1 MLIRL
6 DEARLTDPVERDRAR
21 VMMAVLDGAAASRPQ
36 LVEQLGLRSTT
47 VSHLVG
53 ELVTRR
59 LLLEASGEKLGRGRP
74 AATLLANPRGLGVSV
89 LHVASRSVV
98 GVLVDMAGRVLER
111 HATPVGPEAD
121 NATMAAVLAELA
133 GRLRAAVPRGMT
145 HAGTSVAVSGIAD
158 LRGGRWLVS
167 SRWPGVAGLDINA
180 ALEPVAPPVLV
191 VRHLEAELRAR
202 LLAEPERQPG
212 GSLLL
217 HWGWGIGLA
226 YALDGQTFNAAG
238 GPFGEIGHW
247 RFNALAGRRCGC
259 GNTGC
264 LETGAA
270 LWSLLP
276 ELQGHWPDLVEDE
289 ATLAT
294 QLRDRDLVALPA
306 MTVAAELVARTLAN
320 LCRLLFPQRVM
331 VSGPLASNAAYW
343 AQFDALFRQEGL
355 LGGLALPP
363 LLHEPASEAL
373 GIQGAA
379 EPLLTLAVEGLLR
392 GG

>member
-6 DEARLTDPVERDRAR
+6 EEARFSDPAERDRAR
-21 VMMAVLDGAAASRPQ
+21 VLTAVLDGAAASRPQ

-53 ELVTRR
+53 ELVAQR

-89 LHVASRSVV
+89 LHVASRNVV

-111 HATPVGPEAD
+111 HATPVAPEAD
-121 NATMAAVLAELA
+121 NAAMAAVLVDLA
-133 GRLRAAVPRGMT
+133 RRLRAAVPRGMM
-145 HAGTSVAVSGIAD
+145 HAGTSVAVSGVAD

-167 SRWPGVAGLDINA
+167 SRWPRISGLDITA

-202 LLAEPERQPG
+202 LLADPARQPG

-226 YALDGQTFNAAG
+226 YAMDGQTFNAAG

-276 ELQGHWPDLVEDE
+276 ELRGQWPDLVEDE
-289 ATLAT
+289 AGLAA
-294 QLRDRDLVALPA
+294 QLRDRDLLALPA
-306 MTVAAELVARTLAN
+306 MAEAAELVARALAN

-331 VSGPLASNAAYW
+331 VSGPLASNPGYW
-343 AQFDALFRQEGL
+343 AHFDALFRQEGL
-355 LGGLALPP
+355 LGGLSCRPCCMSRPARPWASRAPP
-363 LLHEPASEAL
+363 S
-373 GIQGAA
+373 
-379 EPLLTLAVEGLLR
+379 R
-392 GG
+392 C

>member
-6 DEARLTDPVERDRAR
+6 DEARFSDPADRDRSR
-21 VMMAVLDGAAASRPQ
+21 VLAAVLDGAAASRPQ

-53 ELVTRR
+53 ELVARR

-74 AATLLANPRGLGVSV
+74 AATLLPNPRGLGVSV
-89 LHVASRSVV
+89 LHVASRTVV

-111 HATPVGPEAD
+111 HATPVGPEAG
-121 NATMAAVLAELA
+121 NEAMAAVLADLA
-133 GRLRAAVPRGMT
+133 TRLRAAVPRGMV
-145 HAGTSVAVSGIAD
+145 HAGTSVAVSGVAD
-158 LRGGRWLVS
+158 VRGGRWLVS
-167 SRWPGVAGLDINA
+167 SRWPGISGLDITA

-191 VRHLEAELRAR
+191 VRHLESELRAR
-202 LLAEPERQPG
+202 LATDPALQAG

-226 YALDGQTFNAAG
+226 YAVDGQPCNGAG

-247 RFNALAGRRCGC
+247 RFNALADRRCGC
-259 GNTGC
+259 GNVGC

-276 ELQGHWPDLVEDE
+276 ELRAQWPDLVEDE
-289 ATLAT
+289 ARLAE
-294 QLRDRDLVALPA
+294 QLRGRDLVALPA
-306 MTVAAELVARTLAN
+306 MDLAAELVARTLAN

-343 AQFDALFRQEGL
+343 AHFDALFRREGL

-379 EPLLTLAVEGLLR
+379 EPLLTRAVEELLR